1 MRMSNNMRLLAL
13 TIMQADNGGFTP
25 ENLAKYDEEKL
36 NAVLLINNDLRD
48 YTNSVEFFYDAKT
61 LFNRIENATRAEI
74 LRRKQENK
82 ETYYSHPKEYHDDFR

>member
-1 MRMSNNMRLLAL
+1 MRISNNMRLLAL

-36 NAVLLINNDLRD
+36 GGVLLINNDLRD

-61 LFNRIENATRAEI
+61 LFNRIENAVNAEI
-74 LRRKQENK
+74 LRRKQETQ
-82 ETYYSHPKEYHDDFR
+82 ETYSRPKEYHDEIK